1 MHKIFF
7 TTCALQIPINLT
19 GYPRSCFFF
28 FFLLFS
34 PRRSSVAAF
43 KVCLHLRGYTNTVV
57 AIPNSDDYE
66 QLGVEGSHVRLVLPK
81 HHLPDPVI

>member
-1 MHKIFF
+1 MLYRFP
-7 TTCALQIPINLT
+7 QISQNIRVLA
-19 GYPRSCFFF
+19 SSFFF
-28 FFLLFS
+28 CFS
-34 PRRSSVAAF
+34 PPRRSSVAAF
-43 KVCLHLRGYTNTVV
+43 KVCLHLHGYTNTVV

>member
-1 MHKIFF
+1 MCFTDSHKSHRISAF
-7 TTCALQIPINLT
+7 LL
-19 GYPRSCFFF
+19 FFF

>member
-1 MHKIFF
+1 M
-7 TTCALQIPINLT
+7 CALQIPINLT
-19 GYPRSCFFF
+19 EYPRSCFFF
-28 FFLLFS
+28 FLLFF

-43 KVCLHLRGYTNTVV
+43 KVCLHLHGYTNTVM

>member
-1 MHKIFF
+1 M
-7 TTCALQIPINLT
+7 CAIQIPTNLAE
-19 GYPRSCFFF
+19 YPRSCFFF
-28 FFLLFS
+28 FFFCFS
-34 PRRSSVAAF
+34 PPLRSSVAAF
-43 KVCLHLRGYTNTVV
+43 KVCLHLHGYTNTVV

>member
-1 MHKIFF
+1 M
-7 TTCALQIPINLT
+7 CALQIPTNLT
-19 GYPRSCFFF
+19 EYPRSCF
-28 FFLLFS
+28 S
-34 PRRSSVAAF
+34 PPRRSSVAAF
-43 KVCLHLRGYTNTVV
+43 KVCLHLHGYTNTVV

>member
-1 MHKIFF
+1 M
-7 TTCALQIPINLT
+7 CALQIPTNLT
-19 GYPRSCFFF
+19 EYPRSCFFF
-28 FFLLFS
+28 FLFFAP

-43 KVCLHLRGYTNTVV
+43 KVCLHLHGYTNTVV

-66 QLGVEGSHVRLVLPK
+66 QLGVEGSRVRLVLPK

>member
-1 MHKIFF
+1 M
-7 TTCALQIPINLT
+7 CALQIPTNPTEI
-19 GYPRSCFFF
+19 PRSCFFF
-28 FFLLFS
+28 FFCFFS

-43 KVCLHLRGYTNTVV
+43 KVCLHLHGYTNTVM